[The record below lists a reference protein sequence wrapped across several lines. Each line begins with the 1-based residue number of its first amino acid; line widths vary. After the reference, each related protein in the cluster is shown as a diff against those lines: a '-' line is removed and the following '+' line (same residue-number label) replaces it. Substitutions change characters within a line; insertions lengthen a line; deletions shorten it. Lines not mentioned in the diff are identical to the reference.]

1 LLNLVIFF
9 FNRALKLKMPNSALE
24 PLSPSHHISDEVK
37 AESEDVVLEQ
47 EERGED
53 LEEDDEDDGNPV
65 YSIHHLSAVIWPVMV
80 TMAFATAAVANI
92 RDPVVDAQLQGGIST
107 YLVYNGG
114 SSSGGSGGGGGG
126 GGSSGGGSTA
136 SAGTQF
142 GEAAINALVIVCVI
156 CAATFGLVACYYFR
170 CLKLL
175 LAYLMLAST
184 MLLGYSGGFM
194 VYTAIRVYKIVID
207 LPTFLFIMWNFA
219 ITGVVAI
226 YWQQGIP
233 RYITQSYLI
242 AVAVIMCWILSNFP
256 EWTSWALLVMLALYD
271 LCAVLTPCGPL
282 RALILLAQ
290 ERKDPI
296 PGLLYE
302 ANTGDGRGS
311 NDDDKP
317 RDTLVMNGSRAQK
330 GESKSASL
338 VRLNPITS
346 ALENQE
352 GLPSPPDSLPI
363 STLAQAPPSANNVR
377 DWVTSSPSSS
387 NTISTLSTRVSS
399 INSTHRN
406 ETVIEAKSSDVVVTH
421 HSEQEEVVEE
431 SQLNVEKEE
440 EDEEEEDR
448 GIKLGLGDF
457 VFYSVLVSRAG
468 LFDASTMA
476 ACFTAVL
483 LGLGGT
489 LVLLG
494 VFKKALPAL
503 PISIFLGILAYFS
516 TRFAVTPMITE
527 LVIGGTVSN

>member
-1 LLNLVIFF
+1 
-9 FNRALKLKMPNSALE
+9 MSSTEE
-24 PLSPSHHISDEVK
+24 PLTPRNASDEAEEVVLGEEEG
-37 AESEDVVLEQ
+37 ESED
-47 EERGED
+47 
-53 LEEDDEDDGNPV
+53 DDPV

-114 SSSGGSGGGGGG
+114 SSSGGSGSGNN
-126 GGSSGGGSTA
+126 GGSSA

-194 VYTAIRVYKIVID
+194 VYTAIRVYKVVID

-302 ANTGDGRGS
+302 ANTGDGVS
-311 NDDDKP
+311 DDKP
-317 RDTLVMNGSRAQK
+317 RDTLVMTASRNNDKKKAD
-330 GESKSASL
+330 SKKPAMANQAPYSVPKVNNSADASL

-346 ALENQE
+346 ALEDRE
-352 GLPSPPDSLPI
+352 ELHSRSAA
-363 STLAQAPPSANNVR
+363 TTANNVR

-387 NTISTLSTRVSS
+387 PVLMQTTTNAYNASISTRVS
-399 INSTHRN
+399 INNTSNRD
-406 ETVIEAKSSDVVVTH
+406 EIVIDGINTEGHSS
-421 HSEQEEVVEE
+421 SEHGLQEVRQTIEEERQDVEE
-431 SQLNVEKEE
+431 EE
-440 EDEEEEDR
+440 EEEEEEDR

-476 ACFTAVL
+476 ACFTSVL

-527 LVIGGTVSN
+527 LVIGS

>member
-1 LLNLVIFF
+1 MERGSAEN
-9 FNRALKLKMPNSALE
+9 ALE
-24 PLSPSHHISDEVK
+24 PLTPVEDNTQSENNNNEDPIS
-37 AESEDVVLEQ
+37 
-47 EERGED
+47 
-53 LEEDDEDDGNPV
+53 EEDNDDDSPI
-65 YSIHHLSAVIWPVMV
+65 YSIHHLSAVLWPVMV
-80 TMAFATAAVANI
+80 TMALATAAVANI

-107 YLVYNGG
+107 YLVYNSG
-114 SSSGGSGGGGGG
+114 SSSSSSSSSSGNNS
-126 GGSSGGGSTA
+126 GSSA

-194 VYTAIRVYKIVID
+194 VYTFIRVYKIVID

-219 ITGVVAI
+219 ITGVVSI

-282 RALILLAQ
+282 RALIILAQ

-302 ANTGDGRGS
+302 ANTSDGGRGR
-311 NDDDKP
+311 DDDRP
-317 RDTLVMNGSRAQK
+317 RDTLVMNSQPPLTTNRNTNSSMQ
-330 GESKSASL
+330 SK
-338 VRLNPITS
+338 LNPITS
-346 ALENQE
+346 AIKGIEE
-352 GLPSPPDSLPI
+352 GGKGGEELPSASSTVPSSSVSLP
-363 STLAQAPPSANNVR
+363 ADFVR
-377 DWVTSSPSSS
+377 DWRPTNSNTNSIRLSINASSPSSHPPSSPSSS
-387 NTISTLSTRVSS
+387 PSSSSPPPSSSSSSHVRIDTHSNILIESTSALQ
-399 INSTHRN
+399 
-406 ETVIEAKSSDVVVTH
+406 ETETKL
-421 HSEQEEVVEE
+421 EE
-431 SQLNVEKEE
+431 
-440 EDEEEEDR
+440 EEEEDR

-516 TRFAVTPMITE
+516 TRFAITPMIQE
-527 LVIGGTVSN
+527 LIVGGSI

>member
-1 LLNLVIFF
+1 
-9 FNRALKLKMPNSALE
+9 
-24 PLSPSHHISDEVK
+24 
-37 AESEDVVLEQ
+37 
-47 EERGED
+47 
-53 LEEDDEDDGNPV
+53 
-65 YSIHHLSAVIWPVMV
+65 
-80 TMAFATAAVANI
+80 
-92 RDPVVDAQLQGGIST
+92 
-107 YLVYNGG
+107 
-114 SSSGGSGGGGGG
+114 
-126 GGSSGGGSTA
+126 
-136 SAGTQF
+136 
-142 GEAAINALVIVCVI
+142 
-156 CAATFGLVACYYFR
+156 
-170 CLKLL
+170 
-175 LAYLMLAST
+175 
-184 MLLGYSGGFM
+184 
-194 VYTAIRVYKIVID
+194 
-207 LPTFLFIMWNFA
+207 
-219 ITGVVAI
+219 
-226 YWQQGIP
+226 
-233 RYITQSYLI
+233 
-242 AVAVIMCWILSNFP
+242 
-256 EWTSWALLVMLALYD
+256 MLALYD

-352 GLPSPPDSLPI
+352 GLPPPPDSLPI
-363 STLAQAPPSANNVR
+363 AQAPPSANNVR

-387 NTISTLSTRVSS
+387 TTISTLSTRVSS

>member
-1 LLNLVIFF
+1 
-9 FNRALKLKMPNSALE
+9 MSNSTQE
-24 PLSPSHHISDEVK
+24 PLSPSNVTDEAEEVVLGEEDG
-37 AESEDVVLEQ
+37 ESED
-47 EERGED
+47 
-53 LEEDDEDDGNPV
+53 DDPV

-114 SSSGGSGGGGGG
+114 SSSGGSGSGDN
-126 GGSSGGGSTA
+126 GGSSA

-194 VYTAIRVYKIVID
+194 VYTAIRVYKVVID
-207 LPTFLFIMWNFA
+207 LPTFLFIMWNFS

-302 ANTGDGRGS
+302 ANTGDGVS
-311 NDDDKP
+311 DDKP
-317 RDTLVMNGSRAQK
+317 RDTLVMNASRKKADTKKPAMANQASNSVPK
-330 GESKSASL
+330 VKDSADASL

-346 ALENQE
+346 ALEDREELHTRSSATMANNV
-352 GLPSPPDSLPI
+352 
-363 STLAQAPPSANNVR
+363 ANNVR

-387 NTISTLSTRVSS
+387 PVLKQTTTNVYTASISTRVS
-399 INSTHRN
+399 INNT
-406 ETVIEAKSSDVVVTH
+406 ETVIDGINTEGQSSPEH
-421 HSEQEEVVEE
+421 GLQEERQTIEEERQDVEE
-431 SQLNVEKEE
+431 EE
-440 EDEEEEDR
+440 EEEEEDR

-476 ACFTAVL
+476 ACFTSVL

-527 LVIGGTVSN
+527 LVIGST